1 MSTPSSNTPSVQHV
15 VGTRKNILGLRRVLD
30 NLGVE
35 IGKATLQAIYL
46 DGSGYVPADLRRDTS
61 LKYRIPLWTPHPPTI
76 PQHCSKYSTESH
88 LTVVPAVVPAK
99 AAVPAVEPILYSVQH
114 VVGTRKNIL
123 GLRRVLDNAGYGA
136 DAHMIAVYLDENGIV
151 PAYLRRRQDL
161 LIRYRAYGK
170 WLSVSDVRKFK
181 YVKNNI

>member
-15 VGTRKNILGLRRVLD
+15 VPV
-30 NLGVE
+30 VE
-35 IGKATLQAIYL
+35 
-46 DGSGYVPADLRRDTS
+46 SV
-61 LKYRIPLWTPHPPTI
+61 
-76 PQHCSKYSTESH
+76 
-88 LTVVPAVVPAK
+88 
-99 AAVPAVEPILYSVQH
+99 VEPIWYSVQH